1 MLTIDE
7 QQAATALV
15 LKFNPFRDSI
25 KRRGLDV
32 LEVVVTSSTIGWFG
46 EKHTERLI
54 KAMPFYLNGSVNTYL
69 RPIEGMRII
78 VNLDKMEVT
87 TFKDRFMGPLPKANG
102 TEYRFSHLKP
112 PFGTSLQNAIVF
124 QPDGPGFK
132 INGILSGQVYIFGKI
147 KYINGHMLLLL
158 FIIFLMKLI
167 NINTIKK
174 NHNLDITLV
183 NLVIL
188 SNLISQLF
196 HLNITIF
203 LK

>member
-7 QQAATALV
+7 QQAATALI

-54 KAMPFYLNGSVNTYL
+54 KAMLFYLNGSVNPYL

-87 TFKDRFMGPLPKANG
+87 TFKDRFVGPLPKANG
-102 TEYRFSHLKP
+102 TNTVPLISNRRLVRRFRTRSS
-112 PFGTSLQNAIVF
+112 FSRTVQGSRSM
-124 QPDGPGFK
+124 D
-132 INGILSGQVYIFGKI
+132 ILSGQVYIFGKI
-147 KYINGHMLLLL
+147 KCINGH
-158 FIIFLMKLI
+158 
-167 NINTIKK
+167 
-174 NHNLDITLV
+174 
-183 NLVIL
+183 
-188 SNLISQLF
+188 
-196 HLNITIF
+196 
-203 LK
+203 